1 MSDLVINYPGVYVK
15 EDTSLSLSVGSSA
28 TAVPVI
34 FFKSTDLDSIHILT
48 AVDSWLSFIKLYPT
62 DKSVHYL
69 TALEKSMRSYFDNG
83 GGRCYI
89 APDENSSDKSYLD
102 NLANAILG
110 KGDVTLLV
118 QAGTPSE
125 SFEKIVGQGSLN
137 KIFVIYDGV
146 PNVDKDSKF
155 VGNPKLIYQGY
166 ARKDQGA
173 VYYPGLKTTQYL
185 PPDENG
191 IPTVSYVSPSAA
203 VAGVYCKT
211 DSLRGVWKAPANVAI
226 VGGLTPEF
234 NITDAQQGVLNDAA
248 GAVNVIRQFRN
259 GDTLVWGARTLSSD
273 VNWRYVP
280 VRRLFN
286 AIEVDIKTAMQ
297 PAMFEPNVP
306 ITWEKIRSAID
317 VYLHSLWQQGGL
329 FGSKPE
335 EAYFVKIG
343 LNSTMSEE
351 DINQG
356 KMVVKVGVAAVRPA
370 EFIILE
376 FSQFVANS

>member
-1 MSDLVINYPGVYVK
+1 MSDLVVSYPGVYVQ

-34 FFKSTDLDSIHILT
+34 FFKSTDVDFIHGLT
-48 AVDSWLSFIKLYPT
+48 AVDSWLSFIKLYPA
-62 DKSVHYL
+62 DKSVLYQ

-89 APDENSSDKSYLD
+89 APDENSASVGYLAS
-102 NLANAILG
+102 LADAILG

-125 SFEKIVGQGSLN
+125 TFEAIIAQESLN

-146 PNVDKDSKF
+146 PEVNENSKF
-155 VGNPKLIYQGY
+155 ESDPKKIIGVYK
-166 ARKDQGA
+166 RKDQGA

-211 DSLRGVWKAPANVAI
+211 DSQRGVWKAPANVAI
-226 VGGLTPEF
+226 VGGLTPAL
-234 NITDAQQGVLNDAA
+234 NITDAQQGLLNAA
-248 GAVNVIRQFRN
+248 DGAVNIIRQFRN
-259 GDTLVWGARTLSSD
+259 GDTLVWGARTLCKD
-273 VNWRYVP
+273 DNWRYVP

-306 ITWEKIRSAID
+306 MTWEKIRSAID
-317 VYLHSLWQQGGL
+317 IYLHSLWQQGGL

-343 LNSTMSEE
+343 LNSTMNDE
-351 DINQG
+351 DISKG
-356 KMVVKVGVAAVRPA
+356 RMVVKVGVAAVRPA

>member
-1 MSDLVINYPGVYVK
+1 MSNLDVSYPGVYVQ

-34 FFKSTDLDSIHILT
+34 FFTQNDCTTITGLT
-48 AVDSWLSFIKLYPT
+48 AIDSWLSFITLVKNPVVVNNL
-62 DKSVHYL
+62 H
-69 TALEKSMRSYFDNG
+69 RSLRAYFDNG

-89 APDENSSDKSYLD
+89 APVDAGSTNSSE
-102 NLANAILG
+102 LAG
-110 KGDVTLLV
+110 KIVGKADVTLLV
-118 QAGTPSE
+118 QAGLEPTLFNNVIKE
-125 SFEKIVGQGSLN
+125 QELA
-137 KIFVIYDGV
+137 KIFAIYDGISSGTTV
-146 PNVDKDSKF
+146 PTFQALTEGHVRTE
-155 VGNPKLIYQGY
+155 Q
-166 ARKDQGA
+166 AA
-173 VYYPGLKTTQYL
+173 VYFPWLKSSQYDGL
-185 PPDENG
+185 
-191 IPTVSYVSPSAA
+191 VAPSAA

-211 DSLRGVWKAPANVAI
+211 DSQRGVWKAPANVAI
-226 VGGLTPEF
+226 VGGLTPAL
-234 NITDAQQGVLNDAA
+234 NITDKQQGDLNAAA

-259 GDTLVWGARTLSSD
+259 GDTLVWGARTLSKED
-273 VNWRYVP
+273 NWRYVP

-306 ITWEKIRSAID
+306 MTWEKIRSAID
-317 VYLHSLWQQGGL
+317 IYLHSLWQQGGL

-351 DINQG
+351 DISQG
-356 KMVVKVGVAAVRPA
+356 IMVVKVGVAAVRPA

>member
-1 MSDLVINYPGVYVK
+1 MSDLVVNYPGVYVK

-34 FFKSTDLDSIHILT
+34 FFKSTDAEFIKDLT
-48 AVDSWLSFIKLYPT
+48 AIDTWLSFIKKYPPG
-62 DKSVHYL
+62 KSVLYY

-89 APDENSSDKSYLD
+89 APDTKSVDTGYLVS
-102 NLANAILG
+102 LADAILS

-118 QAGTPSE
+118 QAGTPSDT
-125 SFEKIVGQGSLN
+125 FEAIVEQDSLN
-137 KIFVIYDGV
+137 KIFVIYDGAPV
-146 PNVDKDSKF
+146 INTDSKF
-155 VGNPKLIYQGY
+155 ESDPKIIYEGY
-166 ARKDQGA
+166 KRKEQGA

-234 NITDAQQGVLNDAA
+234 NITDHQQGELNAA
-248 GAVNVIRQFRN
+248 TGAVNVIRQFRN
-259 GDTLVWGARTLSSD
+259 GDTLVWGARTLCD
-273 VNWRYVP
+273 DEKWRYVP

-317 VYLHSLWQQGGL
+317 IYLHSLWQQGGL

-343 LNSTMSEE
+343 LNSTMTAQ
-351 DINQG
+351 DISAG

-376 FSQFVANS
+376 FSQFVASS